1 MKRLYTFLLAAVM
14 VLSLAACGGQASSSS
29 SGSDASS
36 GDSAA
41 EMPTVGFVS
50 ASWTD
55 DYCKR
60 LSDALVELGPEYGL
74 NVDAINGA
82 PSGSPDV
89 SGYIEAIDALASK
102 NPDAMIV
109 QPLFSVPDH
118 CVQFNEKGIPL
129 TFLNI
134 APEISENCKD
144 LEYYYAGCFDTKIGE
159 QLAQEMEKGLKE
171 GAKICVM
178 CLTYGQT
185 NAAQRLDGFQTWMTA
200 NRPDVEI
207 LEVQYV
213 QKNDPTD
220 AQRIFEDWIQKYG
233 VGGFDGV
240 ATQSSM
246 QTQGIVSS
254 MKSYGLNT
262 ENFILAGI
270 SASTGEW
277 VAEGSE
283 FVDLYQDPYAE
294 ARAALEVTRAQL
306 DGTTDQLE
314 LLDGE
319 YNCVAVAMTPITI
332 ENADQFT

>member
-50 ASWTD
+50 ASWAD

-129 TFLNI
+129 TFLNL
-134 APEISENCKD
+134 S
-144 LEYYYAGCFDTKIGE
+144 
-159 QLAQEMEKGLKE
+159 LKH
-171 GAKICVM
+171 I
-178 CLTYGQT
+178 
-185 NAAQRLDGFQTWMTA
+185 
-200 NRPDVEI
+200 
-207 LEVQYV
+207 
-213 QKNDPTD
+213 
-220 AQRIFEDWIQKYG
+220 
-233 VGGFDGV
+233 
-240 ATQSSM
+240 
-246 QTQGIVSS
+246 
-254 MKSYGLNT
+254 
-262 ENFILAGI
+262 
-270 SASTGEW
+270 
-277 VAEGSE
+277 
-283 FVDLYQDPYAE
+283 
-294 ARAALEVTRAQL
+294 
-306 DGTTDQLE
+306 
-314 LLDGE
+314 
-319 YNCVAVAMTPITI
+319 
-332 ENADQFT
+332 